1 MIAANAALAAGKNA
15 CHRGRP
21 FVAACKP
28 SKMGG
33 CVMSAKRKT
42 RKVSRRTILAGSV
55 AGAAAALTRF
65 SAPAVAQ
72 SEPFKLG
79 LLTVKTGPL
88 AQGGI
93 QMEQGVL
100 TFLKEKNYTMAGRK
114 VDFISADTGGN
125 PAGTKTK
132 AQELVE
138 RDKVDVIL
146 GPLAAFELYAISEYV
161 REQKTP
167 TLSLA
172 AADNL
177 TQRQPNPYLLRAS
190 ATSSQSMHPMGHYAA
205 TELKLKRAFCITEDF
220 AFGYEQMGGF
230 QAAFQKD
237 GGCVVNKLW
246 PPLST
251 PDYTPYVAQIDDCDG
266 VCQGF
271 AGSNPLRFMNAYA
284 SAGLKYPV
292 VTGSTGG
299 DDGLLKSCG
308 EEAIGLI
315 SCSPYTLDLETDGNK
330 RFVDGMLKNYDTV
343 PGQYAALLYVNC
355 QVVEAGLKALGG
367 DASDKDKFI
376 AALKTVSL
384 SDTPRGPIKF
394 DHLGNVI
401 GTFYVRR
408 IGTEGAKYGLKLWN
422 KTIKTY
428 ENISQF
434 WTWPEQE
441 FLAHPVYSRDYPP
454 LTKC

>member
-1 MIAANAALAAGKNA
+1 LAGTAAGATIALARFPTPAIA
-15 CHRGRP
+15 Q
-21 FVAACKP
+21 AA
-28 SKMGG
+28 
-33 CVMSAKRKT
+33 
-42 RKVSRRTILAGSV
+42 
-55 AGAAAALTRF
+55 
-65 SAPAVAQ
+65 
-72 SEPFKLG
+72 PFKLG

-100 TFLKEKNYTMAGRK
+100 SYLKEKNYTMGGRK
-114 VDFISADTGGN
+114 VDFVSADTGGN
-125 PAGTKTK
+125 PAGAKTK

-146 GPLAAFELYAISEYV
+146 GPLAAFELYAINEYIQQ
-161 REQKTP
+161 QKMP

-190 ATSSQSMHPMGHYAA
+190 ATSSQAMQPMGHYAA
-205 TELKLKRAFCITEDF
+205 TELKLKRVVTVVEDF

-246 PPLST
+246 PPIVT
-251 PDYTPYVAQIDDCDG
+251 PDYTPYIAQISDCDG

-271 AGSNPLRFMNAYA
+271 AGSNPLRFMKQYA

-292 VTGSTGG
+292 VTGETGA
-299 DDGLLKSCG
+299 DDALLKSYG
-308 EEAIGLI
+308 DEAIGLV
-315 SCSPYTLDLETDGNK
+315 SACPYTLDLDSEGNN
-330 RFVDGMLKNYDTV
+330 RFVSEMLKNYNTV
-343 PGQYAALLYVNC
+343 PGFYAAGLYINC
-355 QVVEAGLKALGG
+355 EVVDAGLHGAGG
-367 DASDKDKFI
+367 DASDKEKFM
-376 AALKTVSL
+376 AALKAVSL
-384 SDTPRGPIKF
+384 TDTPRGPIKF
-394 DHLGNVI
+394 DHLNNVI
-401 GTFYVRR
+401 GNIYIRR
-408 IGTEGAKYGLKLWN
+408 IGREGAKYGLKLWN

-428 ENISQF
+428 ENVSQF
-434 WTWPEQE
+434 WIWPEKE

>member
-1 MIAANAALAAGKNA
+1 M
-15 CHRGRP
+15 
-21 FVAACKP
+21 
-28 SKMGG
+28 
-33 CVMSAKRKT
+33 
-42 RKVSRRTILAGSV
+42 SRRNSSRKSSSHKISRRALLAGTA
-55 AGAAAALTRF
+55 AGAAAALTHF
-65 SAPAVAQ
+65 PAPAIAQ
-72 SEPFKLG
+72 AEPFRLG

-100 TFLKEKNYTMAGRK
+100 TYLKEANYMLGGRK

-132 AQELVE
+132 AQELIE

-146 GPLAAFELYAISEYV
+146 GPLAAFELLAISDYIK
-161 REQKTP
+161 EQKMP

-190 ATSSQSMHPMGHYAA
+190 ACSSQAMHPMGHYAA
-205 TELKLKRAFCITEDF
+205 TELKLKRVVTVSEDF

-230 QAAFQKD
+230 QAAFAKD

-246 PPLST
+246 PPLVT
-251 PDYTPYVAQIDDCDG
+251 PDYTPYVAQISDCDG

-271 AGSNPLRFMNAYA
+271 AGSNPLRFMKAYA

-292 VTGSTGG
+292 VTGETGG
-299 DDGLLKSCG
+299 DDALLKSFG
-308 EEAIGLI
+308 EEAIGLV
-315 SCSPYTLDLETDGNK
+315 SCCPYTLDLESAANQ
-330 RFVDGMLKNYDTV
+330 RFVDGMMKGYDV
-343 PGQYAALLYVNC
+343 IPGFYAAGLYVNC
-355 QVVEAGLKALGG
+355 QVIDAALKAVGG
-367 DASDKDKFI
+367 NASDKEKLMT
-376 AALKTVSL
+376 ALRAVQLK
-384 SDTPRGPIKF
+384 DTPRGEIKF
-394 DHLGNVI
+394 DHFGNVI
-401 GTFYVRR
+401 GNFYVRR
-408 IGTEGAKYGLKLWN
+408 LGTEGAKYGLKYWN

-428 ENISQF
+428 ENVSQF

-454 LTKC
+454 LAKC

>member
-1 MIAANAALAAGKNA
+1 MSRKNSSRKNPS
-15 CHRGRP
+15 HRI
-21 FVAACKP
+21 
-28 SKMGG
+28 
-33 CVMSAKRKT
+33 
-42 RKVSRRTILAGSV
+42 SRRALLAGTA

-65 SAPAVAQ
+65 PAPAIAQ
-72 SEPFKLG
+72 AEPFRLG

-100 TFLKEKNYTMAGRK
+100 TYLKETNYMIGGRK

-132 AQELVE
+132 AQELIE

-146 GPLAAFELYAISEYV
+146 GPLAAFELLAISDYIK
-161 REQKTP
+161 EQKMP

-190 ATSSQSMHPMGHYAA
+190 ACSSQAMHPMGHYAA
-205 TELKLKRAFCITEDF
+205 TEMKLKRVVTVSEDF

-230 QAAFQKD
+230 QAAFAQD

-246 PPLST
+246 PPLVT
-251 PDYTPYVAQIDDCDG
+251 PDYTPYVAQISDCDG

-271 AGSNPLRFMNAYA
+271 AGSNPLRFMKAYA

-292 VTGSTGG
+292 VTGETGG
-299 DDGLLKSCG
+299 DDALLKSFG
-308 EEAIGLI
+308 EEAIGLV
-315 SCSPYTLDLETDGNK
+315 SCCPYTLDLESAANQ
-330 RFVDGMLKNYDTV
+330 RFVDGMMKGYDV
-343 PGQYAALLYVNC
+343 IPGFYAAGLYVNC
-355 QVVEAGLKALGG
+355 QVIDAALKAVGG
-367 DASDKDKFI
+367 NASDKEKLMT
-376 AALKTVSL
+376 ALRAVQLK
-384 SDTPRGPIKF
+384 DTPRGAIKF
-394 DHLGNVI
+394 DHFGNVI
-401 GTFYVRR
+401 GNFYVRR
-408 IGTEGAKYGLKLWN
+408 LGTEGAKYGLKYWN

-428 ENISQF
+428 ENVSQF

-454 LTKC
+454 LAKC

>member
-1 MIAANAALAAGKNA
+1 MSRKN
-15 CHRGRP
+15 
-21 FVAACKP
+21 
-28 SKMGG
+28 S
-33 CVMSAKRKT
+33 SRKNP
-42 RKVSRRTILAGSV
+42 SRRISRRALLAGSA

-65 SAPAVAQ
+65 PAPAIAQ
-72 SEPFKLG
+72 AEPFRLG

-100 TFLKEKNYTMAGRK
+100 TYLKETNYTIGGRK

-132 AQELVE
+132 AQELIE

-146 GPLAAFELYAISEYV
+146 GPLAAFELLAISDYIK
-161 REQKTP
+161 EQKMP

-177 TQRQPNPYLLRAS
+177 TQRQPNPFLLRAS
-190 ATSSQSMHPMGHYAA
+190 ACSSQAMHPMGHYAA
-205 TELKLKRAFCITEDF
+205 TELKLKRVVTVSEDF

-230 QAAFQKD
+230 QAAFAQD

-246 PPLST
+246 PPLVT
-251 PDYTPYVAQIDDCDG
+251 PDYTPYVAQISDCDG

-271 AGSNPLRFMNAYA
+271 AGSNPLRFMKAYA

-292 VTGSTGG
+292 VTGETGG
-299 DDGLLKSCG
+299 DDALLKSFG
-308 EEAIGLI
+308 EEAIGLV
-315 SCSPYTLDLETDGNK
+315 SCCPYTLDLESAANQ
-330 RFVDGMLKNYDTV
+330 RFVDGMMKSYDV
-343 PGQYAALLYVNC
+343 IPGFYAAGLYVNC
-355 QVVEAGLKALGG
+355 QVIDAALKAVGG
-367 DASDKDKFI
+367 NASDKEKLMT
-376 AALKTVSL
+376 ALRAVQLK
-384 SDTPRGPIKF
+384 DTPRGAIKF
-394 DHLGNVI
+394 DHFGNVV
-401 GTFYVRR
+401 GDFYVRR
-408 IGTEGAKYGLKLWN
+408 LGTEGAKYGLKYWN

-428 ENISQF
+428 ENVSQF

-454 LTKC
+454 LAKC